1 MERVGHNWVTEHTH
15 TSKIILSKTVE
26 RKRVYLGRKAILI
39 IEFFRLYAKHFTY
52 VSELE
57 IV

>member
-1 MERVGHNWVTEHTH
+1 MTEHTH

-26 RKRVYLGRKAILI
+26 RKRVYLGRKVILI
-39 IEFFRLYAKHFTY
+39 ELFRLYAKHFTY